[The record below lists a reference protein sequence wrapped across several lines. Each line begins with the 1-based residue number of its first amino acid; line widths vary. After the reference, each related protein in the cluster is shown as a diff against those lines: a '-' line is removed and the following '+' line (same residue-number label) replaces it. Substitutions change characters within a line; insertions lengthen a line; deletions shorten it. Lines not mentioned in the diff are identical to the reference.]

1 METKRFEELGVSKK
15 ILKAVEA
22 MGFEEATPIQTLAI
36 PEALAGHDII
46 GQAQT
51 GTGKTA
57 AFSIPIIEIIDTKRK
72 KPQAI
77 ILCPT
82 RELAVQ
88 VSEELSNLAQGAKGI
103 SVLPVYGGQPIDRQ
117 IRALSRGV
125 HVVVGTPGRVID
137 HIKRGTLKLDEIQ
150 MMVLDEADEMLDMG
164 FRDDIEEIMR
174 TMPKTKQTL
183 MFSATMPPAILKLKD
198 LYMVNPV
205 HVRVQHKELTVPVI
219 EQSYIEVRDK
229 NRVEVMSRL
238 LDFHSPNLTMV
249 FCNTKRRVD
258 ELVAQ
263 LQARGYF
270 ADALHGDM
278 KQHQRDVVMKK
289 FKEGTIDILVC
300 TDVAARGIDVDNVEM
315 VINYDVPQDLEYYV
329 HRIGRTGRAGREG
342 KAITFLFG
350 KEFRELRD
358 IERYTKKRI
367 VKGEIPSI
375 KDVENIRYRVTIDR
389 ISEIIE
395 NENLEKELKYLD
407 MLSEFEYDSDLIAGA
422 LIKMFMDSTS
432 SVGDYEKIAEDTTRK
447 FVAIELSIGKK
458 ANVRAGDIVGAIA
471 GECNVKGNQIGK
483 VIIEENTTIVEV
495 PSEEVQ
501 NIISKMS
508 SRRIK
513 GKKFTIELKEGRY

>member
-1 METKRFEELGVSKK
+1 METKKFEELGVSKK

-57 AFSIPIIEIIDTKRK
+57 AFSIPIIEKVDTRSK

-88 VSEELSNLAQGAKGI
+88 VSEEIASLATGTKGLYI
-103 SVLPVYGGQPIDRQ
+103 LPVYGGQPIDRQ

-125 HVVVGTPGRVID
+125 HIVVGTPGRVMD
-137 HIKRGTLKLDEIQ
+137 HMRRGTLKLDEIQ

-164 FRDDIEEIMR
+164 FREDIEEIMK
-174 TMPKTKQTL
+174 TMPKEKQTL
-183 MFSATMPPAILKLKD
+183 MFSATMPPAILKLVE
-198 LYMVNPV
+198 LYMRNPV
-205 HVRVQHKELTVPVI
+205 NVKVQHKELTVPVI

-229 NRVEVMSRL
+229 NRVEVLSRM

-258 ELVAQ
+258 ELVAH

-289 FKEGTIDILVC
+289 FKEGTIDILVA

-315 VINYDVPQDLEYYV
+315 VVNYDVPQDLEYYV

-358 IERYTKKRI
+358 IERYTKKKI

-375 KDVENIRYRVTIDR
+375 KDVENIRYRSAIDK

-395 NENLEKELKYLD
+395 NENLEKELKFLD

-422 LIKMFMDSTS
+422 LLKMFMDSTS
-432 SVGDYEKIAEDTTRK
+432 NVGEYEKIAEDTSRK
-447 FVAIELSIGKK
+447 FVALELSIGKK

-471 GECNVKGNQIGK
+471 GECNLKGNQIGK
-483 VIIEENTTIVEV
+483 VIIEDNATIVEV
-495 PSEEVQ
+495 PSEDV
-501 NIISKMS
+501 NRIIDKMAN
-508 SRRIK
+508 RRIK
-513 GKKFTIELKEGRY
+513 GKRFTMTIKDGKF